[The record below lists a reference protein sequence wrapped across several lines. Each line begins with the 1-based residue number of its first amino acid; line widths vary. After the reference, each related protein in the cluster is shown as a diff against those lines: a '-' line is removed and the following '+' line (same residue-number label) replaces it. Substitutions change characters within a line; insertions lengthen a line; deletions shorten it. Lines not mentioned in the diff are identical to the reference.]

1 MSIATGG
8 RFLPLLLAFC
18 LLPLLSG
25 CGSSS
30 YGWSWYIFDPTSP
43 RGLANLRILTGGL
56 YYTLTITIAAICV
69 SMVLGLVVA
78 ILGLTRFRPAKA
90 ANRVYVEVVRSV
102 PLLVLLLWVYYGL
115 PIMLGLQLSITVAG
129 LTALA
134 VSDSAF
140 TAEIFRAGIQSVE
153 KGQVEAARALGLSPA
168 QIMRK
173 VVLPQAIRRI
183 LPALGN
189 QFIYVLKMSSILSYI
204 GYSELTK
211 KAIEQNLTLH
221 RPLEIYTF
229 LALEYLVVVLIFSWL
244 VRRMEHRLARSDAR

>member
-1 MSIATGG
+1 MPNSRHRVILAAS
-8 RFLPLLLAFC
+8 LLA
-18 LLPLLSG
+18 LLMLSG
-25 CGSSS
+25 CGNSN
-30 YGWSWYIFDPTSP
+30 YGWSWYIFDPTTP
-43 RGLANLRILTGGL
+43 RGLSNLKILTGGL
-56 YYTLTITIAAICV
+56 YYTFTVTIAAICL
-69 SMVLGLVVA
+69 SMVLGLIVA
-78 ILGLTRFRPAKA
+78 ILGLTNNRPAKA
-90 ANRVYVEVVRSV
+90 ANRVYVELVRSV

-153 KGQVEAARALGLSPA
+153 KGQIEAARALGLRPA

-244 VRRMEHRLARSDAR
+244 VRRMEHRLAQPERA